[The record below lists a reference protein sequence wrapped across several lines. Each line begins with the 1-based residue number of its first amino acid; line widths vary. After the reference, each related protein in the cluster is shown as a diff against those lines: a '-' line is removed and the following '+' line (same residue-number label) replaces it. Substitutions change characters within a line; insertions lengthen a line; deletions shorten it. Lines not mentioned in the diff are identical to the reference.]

1 MAKTALVT
9 GCAGF
14 IGSNLVDHLLDKDY
28 SVIGLDNF
36 RTGIEENLD
45 SAMSNHNFRLIRADI
60 LEEDLADFESDI
72 DVIYHLAAVA
82 SVKLSVEQPL
92 LVHHSNATAT
102 LKVLELARINRIP
115 RVVFSSSAA
124 VYGRPEKLPVTEETP
139 VYPLSPYGA
148 SKLAAEMYLRAYHH
162 THGIET
168 VILRY
173 FNIYGPRQAY
183 TEYSGFISIF
193 INQALQDVPVTID
206 GDGKQTRSLLYI
218 EDIVDVT
225 RRAGES
231 ADTAGEILN
240 VSGAKAISVLE
251 IAERILALMPESKSS
266 IVHGDPRVGD
276 VRESIGSD
284 ARIKE
289 VLGFTPHVTLDEGL
303 ERTIDWYRR
312 FHRT

>member
-28 SVIGLDNF
+28 SIIGLDNF
-36 RTGIEENLD
+36 RTGTEKNLD
-45 SAMSNHNFRLIRADI
+45 SAMNNPNFRLIRAD
-60 LEEDLADFESDI
+60 LLEDLGDFESNI

-92 LVHHSNATAT
+92 LVHHNNATAT
-102 LKVLELARINRIP
+102 LKVLELAKTNHIP

-139 VYPLSPYGA
+139 VCPISPYGA

-173 FNIYGPRQAY
+173 FNIYGPRQAF

-193 INQALQDVPVTID
+193 INQALQGVPVTIE
-206 GDGKQTRSLLYI
+206 GDGIQTRSLLYI
-218 EDIVDVT
+218 DDIVDVT

-231 ADTAGEILN
+231 TDAAGEILN
-240 VSGAKAISVLE
+240 VSGSKAISVLE

-276 VRESIGSD
+276 VRESIGSSD
-284 ARIKE
+284 RVKD
-289 VLGFTPHVTLDEGL
+289 VLGFTPKVTLDDGL
-303 ERTIDWYRR
+303 ERTADWYRS
-312 FHRT
+312 FLRT

>member
-14 IGSNLVDHLLDKDY
+14 IGSNLVDHLLDRGY

-36 RTGIEENLD
+36 RTGIEGNLE
-45 SAMSNHNFRLIRADI
+45 SASKNAKFRLIKGDI
-60 LEEDLADFESDI
+60 LEEELADFESSI

-82 SVKLSVEQPL
+82 SVKLSIEQPL
-92 LVHHSNATAT
+92 LVHHNNATAT
-102 LKVLELARINRIP
+102 LKVLELARNNQVP

-124 VYGRPEKLPVTEETP
+124 VYGKPAKLPVTEKTP
-139 VYPLSPYGA
+139 VHPLSPYGA
-148 SKLAAEMYLRAYHH
+148 SKLAAEMYLHAYQHS
-162 THGIET
+162 HGIET

-193 INQALQDVPVTID
+193 INQALQGEPIIID
-206 GDGKQTRSLLYI
+206 GDGSQTRSLLYI
-218 EDIVDVT
+218 DDIAEVT

-231 ADTAGEILN
+231 DKAVGEILN
-240 VSGAKAISVLE
+240 VSGAHSISVLE
-251 IAERILALMPESKSS
+251 VAERILALIPESKSS

-276 VRESIGSD
+276 VRESIGSG
-284 ARIKE
+284 ARVKD
-289 VLGFTPHVTLDEGL
+289 VLGFTPKMTLDEGL
-303 ERTIDWYRR
+303 KRTVDWYRS
-312 FHRT
+312 FIRT